1 MWNFIRRSYTGP
13 TVVACLVLIG
23 ILADRI
29 RLASIGYTVEDIHAH
44 YFLEVP
50 DTHYPS
56 VFDVLLTVGFIGA
69 AVGIVLVAMRFVAV
83 PSIWEMT
90 GGLWLRV
97 QRQYKKAEVI
107 VIGKPE

>member
-1 MWNFIRRSYTGP
+1 
-13 TVVACLVLIG
+13 
-23 ILADRI
+23 
-29 RLASIGYTVEDIHAH
+29 VEDIYAP
-44 YFLEVP
+44 YFLDVP

-69 AVGIVLVAMRFVAV
+69 AVGIVLVAMRFIAV